1 MKKSIYVPLMIGA
14 VLLIMW
20 SFVPAKPFCHLLGV
34 SDVDCTAWASG
45 LFGVSLG
52 GVITLWASWYF
63 GDKSSDAITAQV
75 VGEINAKLKE
85 ASDAITAQVVGKID
99 AKLKE
104 ASDDIT
110 LQVVEKIDAKL
121 KDASKDLIGHMD
133 DQLRETAKRLAAV
146 PGNTVT
152 AIETQALMTALLAA
166 GPLIA
171 KAVPPLVKLFQ
182 NADDPQKPGQKL
194 NEPLPPPKGPG

>member
-1 MKKSIYVPLMIGA
+1 MKKSIYVPIMIGA

-20 SFVPAKPFCHLLGV
+20 SFVPTKPFCHLLGV

-63 GDKSSDAITAQV
+63 GDKSSNDIT
-75 VGEINAKLKE
+75 
-85 ASDAITAQVVGKID
+85 SQVVGKID
-99 AKLKE
+99 AKLKK

-110 LQVVEKIDAKL
+110 LQVVGKIDAKL

-133 DQLRETAKRLAAV
+133 DHLRETVKRLAAV
-146 PGNTVT
+146 PGNTVN
-152 AIETQALMTALLAA
+152 ALEAEALMTALLAA

-171 KAVPPLVKLFQ
+171 KAVPPLVKLLQ
-182 NADDPQKPGQKL
+182 SADDPQKPGKKL
-194 NEPLPPPKGPG
+194 NEPLPPPQGPG